1 MSGRHPN
8 KKGKYMA
15 ATGLHR
21 LGCIALSG
29 LALVAGATVCGTA
42 WAAWPHDKP
51 MRMIVPYAAGGSTDF
66 VARKLAESMGKD
78 LGANIIV
85 ENRPGAAGTV
95 GSDYVVRQ
103 PSDGYTLMMGSV
115 SSQGSAPCLYSH
127 LSYDAEKDFTPLGV
141 IATIPNI
148 LEVGPSVPA
157 NNLQELVA
165 LLKKDPRKYSYA
177 SNGAGTSNNL
187 AMELFKTT
195 AGVSITHVPYRGSGP
210 ALIDLLGGQ
219 VDMMMDVVMTSYPY
233 VKDGKLKAL
242 AVTSAQRIPMLPDVP
257 TVAEQGFPGFEAI
270 VWFGLFA
277 PANLPENIRAPLI
290 ASLEKVLHGAD
301 MKSYLESQGAQV
313 SDVSGKAF
321 GAMVHSEIAK
331 WCKVAKEADIHLN

>member
-1 MSGRHPN
+1 
-8 KKGKYMA
+8 MA
-15 ATGLHR
+15 AIRLHR
-21 LGCIALSG
+21 RVRMALSG
-29 LALVAGATVCGTA
+29 LALAVGVAACGTA

-51 MRMIVPYAAGGSTDF
+51 IRMIVPYAAGGSTDF
-66 VARKLAESMGKD
+66 IARKLAESMGKD
-78 LGANIIV
+78 LGANILV

-127 LSYDAEKDFTPLGV
+127 LPYDAEKDFTPLAV

-148 LEVGPSVPA
+148 LEVGSRVPA

-165 LLKKDPRKYSYA
+165 LLKKEPHKYSYA

-195 AGVSITHVPYRGSGP
+195 AGVSVTQVPYRGSGP

-242 AVTSAQRIPMLPDVP
+242 AVTSGQRIPMLPDVP

-277 PANLPENIRAPLI
+277 PAHLPENVRKPLI
-290 ASLEKVLHGAD
+290 ASLEKVLHGPV
-301 MKSYLESQGAQV
+301 MKPYLESQGAQV

-331 WCKVAKEADIHLN
+331 WCKVAKEAHIHLN